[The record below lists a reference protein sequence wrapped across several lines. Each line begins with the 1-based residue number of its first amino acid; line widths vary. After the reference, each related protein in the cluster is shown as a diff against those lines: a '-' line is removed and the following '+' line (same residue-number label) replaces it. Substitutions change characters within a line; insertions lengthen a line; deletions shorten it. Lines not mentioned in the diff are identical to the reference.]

1 MGRARRFNKARP
13 SRKREGMGEGK
24 AKQVHRICS
33 TWNNYTLWIT
43 LCMNWERLVEI
54 AKYIVHHAS
63 SCHMATL

>member
-1 MGRARRFNKARP
+1 MGK
-13 SRKREGMGEGK
+13 GK

-54 AKYIVHHAS
+54 AKYIVHHAP